1 MNADELSEY
10 AQKRGLNLGQAEKDY
25 YQNIV
30 LFVIYQKAKSE
41 LVFKGG
47 TALAKCF
54 GLNRFSEDLDFTATG
69 KIGCQ
74 AIVADG
80 LKAFGIASR
89 IKSSSSHE
97 GGESFMA
104 KIEGPLYRNSE
115 KTLCSITVEMSF
127 RETPCEKPEIA
138 AIGHHMD
145 IIPVFDVFVM
155 RDSEIMA
162 EKVRAVMERD
172 SARDIYDLCFL
183 IDRGVVPTREC
194 LEKKLA
200 LAGLEPDYEAFARRC
215 RAKRKIWKPE
225 LSSLVRNVPEF
236 DACLS
241 KALDFYK
248 RDMGALQP
256 NQTMR

>member
-1 MNADELSEY
+1 MEAEDMNADALSEY

-25 YQNIV
+25 YQNIM
-30 LFVIYQKAKSE
+30 LFAIYQHAKSE

-47 TALAKCF
+47 TALAKCY

-74 AIVADG
+74 GIVTDG
-80 LKAFGIASR
+80 LKAFGIANR
-89 IKSSSSHE
+89 IKSISSHE
-97 GGESFMA
+97 GGDSFMA

-127 RETPCEKPEIA
+127 RETPCEKPGIV

-145 IIPVFDVFVM
+145 ITPVFDVFVM

-162 EKVRAVMERD
+162 EKVRTVMTRE

-183 IDRGVVPTREC
+183 IDRGVAPTREC

-200 LAGLEPDYEAFARRC
+200 LVGLEFDYEAFASKC
-215 RAKRKIWKPE
+215 RATRKIWKPE
-225 LSSLVRNVPEF
+225 LSSLVRNVPDF
-236 DACLS
+236 DACLG
-241 KALDFYK
+241 KVLAFCK
-248 RDMGALQP
+248 KM
-256 NQTMR
+256 